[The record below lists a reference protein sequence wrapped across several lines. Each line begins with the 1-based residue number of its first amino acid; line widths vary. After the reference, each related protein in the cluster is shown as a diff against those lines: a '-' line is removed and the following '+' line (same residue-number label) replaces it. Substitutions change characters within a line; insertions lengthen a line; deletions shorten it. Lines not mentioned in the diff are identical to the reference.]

1 MLIKITSIND
11 NSSKAITENLLD
23 TELFTSLK
31 LPLLILTM
39 II

>member
-1 MLIKITSIND
+1 MLIKITSIN